1 MRSKLELLMGERVIN
16 VSSGLS
22 SVFPLEDSTKD
33 NLKTSML
40 VYTQV
45 IFENY
50 TLNIYNDHEL
60 VSEKNH
66 SLLNIVGEKVIGIQ
80 ELDKEA
86 NIKLENDDILKINL
100 KDEAYNDPEAMS
112 LNGPDNLC
120 IVWN

>member
-66 SLLNIVGEKVIGIQ
+66 SLLNIIGEKVIGVQ
-80 ELDKEA
+80 QLDEEA
-86 NIKLENDDILKINL
+86 NIKLENDDILRINL

-112 LNGPDNLC
+112 LHGPDNLC